1 MLILS
6 FKVPPSNLSSV
17 NYNTKTRF
25 NKNYIFCYCV
35 NIENKRFGIELKNN
49 ANQNVFDGSLEA
61 YFVNDQFS
69 VDPDSVFTFVNKY
82 LDSLK
87 YAQSFRSYNDN
98 SLTLSK
104 CLSLYKSSELD
115 DFVIKEIYRN
125 NSK

>member
-1 MLILS
+1 MGCYNKNIITIKDENRIL
-6 FKVPPSNLSSV
+6 V
-17 NYNTKTRF
+17 

-98 SLTLSK
+98 SLALSK